1 MQAKHFRFG
10 RLGTSQVV
18 EKVKELNAFL
28 ESVDV
33 VGVPQITGN
42 DEEGTVLFVFFN
54 EKQEQKTLTI
64 GKANG
69 QAKANP

>member
-10 RLGTSQVV
+10 RLSTSQVR
-18 EKVKELNAFL
+18 EKLNELNAFL
-28 ESVDV
+28 ESVEV
-33 VGVPQITGN
+33 IGTPQVTGN

-54 EKQEQKTLTI
+54 EKQEQKTLTL

-69 QAKANP
+69 QAKANS